1 MTTLQTLDHIHLNT
15 TSRPLQTETD
25 FWRVRDLLI
34 EIYPLA
40 QPGWNWEIRRWE
52 GRRFYADDISLE
64 TLLDQS
70 PVQLWETTEG
80 KLVGAAHTEGRLGE
94 AFLTLHPTYR
104 HLEAEMIDWA
114 EANLAKTDD
123 NGQRSLEFS
132 VFEYDVPRLRL
143 LTERGYERG
152 CCNYLRFMRLSTYPP
167 LPPVI
172 VPDGYTVRSTEPT
185 PDDTARIV
193 DVLNHGFG
201 STGNTMTN
209 VTNFRTHAT
218 FQHDL
223 DMVAVAP
230 DGTFVAYAGG
240 LIVDPNLFALF
251 EPVCTHPDH
260 RQKGLA
266 KACMIAALHRMRA
279 AGVPEVRLDT
289 WDNVAANR
297 LYDSVGFT
305 ESYRCYTWKKTW

>member
-1 MTTLQTLDHIHLNT
+1 MTILQTLDHIHLNT
-15 TSRPLQTETD
+15 TSRLLQTDAD
-25 FWRVRDLLI
+25 FWRMRDLLI
-34 EIYPLA
+34 EVYPLA

-52 GRRFYADDISLE
+52 GQRFHADDISLE
-64 TLLDQS
+64 AFLDES
-70 PVQLWETTEG
+70 PVRLWETDTGE
-80 KLVGAAHTEGRLGE
+80 LVGAVHTEGRRGE

-114 EANLAKTDD
+114 EANLAHTDD
-123 NGQRSLEFS
+123 DGQRSLEFS
-132 VFEYDVPRLRL
+132 VYDYDVPRLRL
-143 LTERGYERG
+143 MSERGYERG
-152 CCNYLRFMRLSTYPP
+152 GCDYLRFMRLSTRPA

-172 VPDGYTVRSTEPT
+172 VPEGYTVRSTKPT
-185 PDDTARIV
+185 VEDLERV
-193 DVLNHGFG
+193 VEVRNKSFG
-201 STGNTMTN
+201 STYNSVARN
-209 VTNFRTHAT
+209 TNFQTHAM

-230 DGTFVAYAGG
+230 DGSFAAYAGG
-240 LIVDPNLFALF
+240 LIVGNNLFGLF

-305 ESYRCYTWKKTW
+305 ESYRLHTWKKTW